1 VVSSCE
7 YYLRVKHDCERYVEC
22 VLRNKGF
29 RIVAVDQ
36 HGYDVEAYYPTGM
49 YYYFI
54 EVKCG
59 PKAKL
64 SSTQRDFRDV
74 VEIAREEGIDL
85 PIGRG
90 IRLIPKYVVCQFD
103 EYYRL
108 IGDADC
114 RRLLSR

>member
-1 VVSSCE
+1 VVGSCE
-7 YYLRVKHDCERYVEC
+7 YYLRVKHDCEKYVEC

-36 HGYDVEAYYPTGM
+36 HGYDIEAYYPTGM
-49 YYYFI
+49 YYYYI

-59 PKAKL
+59 SGARL
-64 SSTQRDFRDV
+64 SSYQRYFREA
-74 VEIAREEGIDL
+74 VEAAREEGIE
-85 PIGRG
+85 IITERG
-90 IRLIPKYVVCQFD
+90 IRLTPKYVVCQFD
-103 EYYRL
+103 DYYRL

>member
-1 VVSSCE
+1 MVGPCE
-7 YYLRVKHDCERYVEC
+7 YYLRVGDCEKYVEC

-36 HGYDVEAYYPTGM
+36 HGYDIEAYYPTGM
-49 YYYFI
+49 YYYYI

-59 PKAKL
+59 SGARL
-64 SSTQRDFRDV
+64 SSYQRYFREA
-74 VEIAREEGIDL
+74 VEAVGEEFEVITE
-85 PIGRG
+85 RG

-103 EYYRL
+103 DYYRL

>member
-1 VVSSCE
+1 MVGSCE
-7 YYLRVKHDCERYVEC
+7 YYLRVKHDCEKYVEC

-36 HGYDVEAYYPTGM
+36 HGYDIEAYYPTGM
-49 YYYFI
+49 YYYYI

-59 PKAKL
+59 SGARL
-64 SSTQRDFRDV
+64 SSYQRYFREA
-74 VEIAREEGIDL
+74 VEAAREEGIE
-85 PIGRG
+85 IITERG
-90 IRLIPKYVVCQFD
+90 IRLTPKYVVCQFD
-103 EYYRL
+103 DYYRL